1 MDTTIADL
9 MRFNEFLDSSV
20 DPNTLDEEFITARQV
35 ELESISKNSDVES
48 LPLIALSYA
57 KLMELTI
64 FLAGRYS
71 DNCRIADFGD
81 LVVNPRHMDVCIL
94 NTGLIKDAYGI
105 TDGIP
110 LWFKSQVRESVG
122 SRYSEDLGKMVVD
135 PSLLSRFVDEGLL
148 LATVKKE
155 RHKRLS
161 DQFRSCI
168 QGDPRLAFFKDE
180 DVAPLPRQNVVGCGG
195 GRAECLD
202 VASWLADSTVLNM
215 VTGTLKS
222 DLMGV
227 LRDVVSDDYLK
238 SIDARFEKAFH
249 SLHYVSVGRQN
260 LSHYPYDDEVRT
272 AEWDEINRTLCH
284 FTLDGYGVIRGE
296 LDKSLSDPWSR
307 SRFLNGLLY
316 DMPRTW
322 DASRA
327 QLAGNTM

>member
-9 MRFNEFLDSSV
+9 MRFNDFLDSSV

-35 ELESISKNSDVES
+35 ELESISRNSDVDS
-48 LPLIALSYA
+48 FPFLALSYA
-57 KLMELTI
+57 KLMELTL

-110 LWFKSQVRESVG
+110 LWFKRHVRESVG
-122 SRYSEDLGKMVVD
+122 SRYAEDLGRMVVD

-155 RHKRLS
+155 RHERLS

-168 QGDPRLAFFKDE
+168 QGDPRPTFFKDE
-180 DVAPLPRQNVVGCGG
+180 DVASLPRQNVVGCGG
-195 GRAECLD
+195 GRGESHD
-202 VASWLADSTVLNM
+202 VASWLAENTVLNM

-222 DLMGV
+222 DLMDV
-227 LRDVVSDDYLK
+227 LRDAASDDYLK
-238 SIDARFEKAFH
+238 SIDARFEKAFN
-249 SLHYVSVGRQN
+249 SLHYVSVGRKTFVN
-260 LSHYPYDDEVRT
+260 FPYDDEVRT

-284 FTLDGYGVIRGE
+284 FTLEGYGVIQGE
-296 LDKSLSDPWSR
+296 LDKSLSEPWSR
-307 SRFLNGLLY
+307 SRFLNGSLY
-316 DMPRTW
+316 DMPRTQ
-322 DASRA
+322 DAGRA
-327 QLAGNTM
+327 QLAGSAV